1 MEWEKVIEFFLVV
14 ILALTIF
21 RAKFK
26 GDIRELAVAYMLKD
40 LDKEKYKIIHDIKL
54 NNMGGSTSSTQIDH
68 IVIST
73 FGIFVIETKAY
84 KGKIYGKEKSRTW
97 TQYLSNQ
104 KNNFM
109 NPIFQ
114 NYAHIRA
121 IEDILNN
128 TYPEM
133 TYHSIIAFSGEANID
148 SIEVTKAKV
157 CKIRYVSE
165 AIKDLSTEEVIG
177 KEDIGRII
185 EILEKNKSH
194 QTDFVHTREIKKIKK
209 ENEEKIKAN
218 ICPKCGG
225 KLVEREGKYVIFIG
239 WSNFPKCRF
248 VVSQNKKS

>member
-1 MEWEKVIEFFLVV
+1 
-14 ILALTIF
+14 
-21 RAKFK
+21 
-26 GDIRELAVAYMLKD
+26 
-40 LDKEKYKIIHDIKL
+40 
-54 NNMGGSTSSTQIDH
+54 
-68 IVIST
+68 
-73 FGIFVIETKAY
+73 
-84 KGKIYGKEKSRTW
+84 
-97 TQYLSNQ
+97 
-104 KNNFM
+104 M

-121 IEDILNN
+121 IESILEDS
-128 TYPEM
+128 YPEM

-148 SIEVTKAKV
+148 SIEETKAKV

-225 KLVEREGKYVIFIG
+225 KLVEREGKYGKFIG
-239 WSNFPKCRF
+239 CFNFPKCRF